1 MKKKVVV
8 GLSGGVDSSVA
19 AALLK
24 ENGFEVI
31 GVFMK
36 IWAGEKGIK
45 KGGCYGPE
53 ENDLKS
59 AEITAKILNI
69 PLIVVDVVNEFK
81 KIVLSYFKKEYF
93 SGRTPNPCII
103 CNRFIKF
110 GILIEKIK
118 EMGVDFDYFATGHY
132 AIVEYNKE
140 RGRYVLKKSV
150 DEEKDQSYFLSLLT
164 QKQLS
169 KLIFPL
175 GHLKKNEVREIG
187 KKYGLPSSEKEESQ
201 DFISGDKFFIFG
213 QQKQGDIFDT
223 EGNYLGKHKGI
234 HFYTI
239 GQRRGMGVA
248 KGYPVYVVE
257 IDGKKN
263 RIIVGKKKDVYKK
276 CLIAGK
282 VNPVSVDRIE
292 NGMKVEGKIRYKS
305 SLSEATVFPVG
316 KDKIIV
322 KFEKP
327 QWAITPGQAVVL
339 YKGDEVICGA
349 IIEKGVKNEEIDM
362 YIQKGKEKIFR
373 SS

>member
-1 MKKKVVV
+1 MKKVIV
-8 GLSGGVDSSVA
+8 GLSGGVDSSIA

-24 ENGFEVI
+24 EEGFNVI

-36 IWAGEKGIK
+36 TWAGGKGVK
-45 KGGCYGPE
+45 KSGCYGAE

-69 PLIVVDVVNEFK
+69 PLIVIDVAEEFE
-81 KIVLSYFKKEYF
+81 KIVLKYFKKEYLK
-93 SGRTPNPCII
+93 GRTPNPCII

-110 GILIEKIK
+110 GILIEKVR

-132 AIVEYNKE
+132 SRVEYNKE
-140 RGRYVLKKSV
+140 RGKYVLKKGI
-150 DEEKDQSYFLSLLT
+150 DEEKDQSYFLSFLT

-169 KLIFPL
+169 KLIFPV
-175 GHLKKNEVREIG
+175 GHLKKNEVKEIS
-187 KKYGLPSSEKEESQ
+187 KKYGLPSGEKEESQ

-213 QQKQGDIFDT
+213 QQKKWDIFDT
-223 EGNYLGKHKGI
+223 EGNYLGKHKER

-239 GQRRGMGVA
+239 GQRRGIGIA

-257 IDGKKN
+257 IDGEKN

-292 NGMKVEGKIRYKS
+292 KGMKVEGKIRYKS
-305 SLSEATVFPVG
+305 PLSEATVFPVE

-322 KFEKP
+322 NFKKP

-339 YKGDEVICGA
+339 YKGEEVICGA

-362 YIQKGKEKIFR
+362 YIQKKQRRVLK

>member
-1 MKKKVVV
+1 MEKKVIV

-36 IWAGEKGIK
+36 IWAGEEGVE

-69 PLIVVDVVNEFK
+69 PLIVIDVAKEFK
-81 KIVLSYFKKEYF
+81 EIVLKYFKKEYLK
-93 SGRTPNPCII
+93 GRTPNPCII

-110 GILIEKIK
+110 GILIEKVKRKGI
-118 EMGVDFDYFATGHY
+118 DFDYFATGHY
-132 AIVEYNKE
+132 AIVEYNKNRE
-140 RGRYVLKKSV
+140 RYILKKGV
-150 DEEKDQSYFLSLLT
+150 DEKKDQSYFLSFLT
-164 QKQLS
+164 QRQLS
-169 KLIFPL
+169 KLFFPL
-175 GHLKKNEVREIG
+175 GKLKKKEVKEIG

-213 QQKQGDIFDT
+213 QQKKWDIFDT
-223 EGNYLGKHKGI
+223 EGNYLGKHKER

-239 GQRRGMGVA
+239 GQRRGIGIA

-263 RIIVGKKKDVYKK
+263 RIIVGKKQDVYKK

-292 NGMKVEGKIRYKS
+292 KGMKVEGKIRYKS
-305 SLSEATVFPVG
+305 PLSEAIVFPVE
-316 KDKIIV
+316 KDKIV
-322 KFEKP
+322 VNFKKP

-362 YIQKGKEKIFR
+362 YIKKGKEKIFR

>member
-1 MKKKVVV
+1 MRKKVAV

-24 ENGFEVI
+24 EDGFEVT

-36 IWAGEKGIK
+36 IWAGEKGVK
-45 KGGCYGPE
+45 EGGCYGPE
-53 ENDLKS
+53 ENDLKL

-69 PLIVVDVVNEFK
+69 PLIVVDVAREFK
-81 KIVLSYFKKEYF
+81 EIVLKYFKKEYLK
-93 SGRTPNPCII
+93 GRTPNPCLI

-110 GILIEKIK
+110 GILIEKVR
-118 EMGVDFDYFATGHY
+118 EMGIDFDYFATGHY
-132 AIVEYNKE
+132 SRVEYNKK
-140 RGRYVLKKSV
+140 RGRYVLKKGI
-150 DEEKDQSYFLSLLT
+150 DEKKDQSYFLSLLT
-164 QKQLS
+164 QRQLS

-175 GHLKKNEVREIG
+175 GRLKKSEVKKIG
-187 KKYGLPSSEKEESQ
+187 KKYGFPSSEKEESQ
-201 DFISGDKFFIFG
+201 DFISGDKFFLFS
-213 QQKQGDIFDT
+213 QQKKWDIFDT
-223 EGNYLGKHKGI
+223 EGNYLGKHKGR

-239 GQRRGMGVA
+239 GQRRGTGVA

-257 IDGKKN
+257 IEGKKN

-276 CLIAGK
+276 CLIAKK

-305 SLSEATVFPVG
+305 PLSEATVFPVEKG
-316 KDKIIV
+316 KIIV
-322 KFEKP
+322 NFKKP

-339 YKGDEVICGA
+339 YRKDEIICGA
-349 IIEKGVKNEEIDM
+349 IIEKGVKNEEIGM
-362 YIQKGKEKIFR
+362 YIKEGKEKIFR

>member
-1 MKKKVVV
+1 MKKVLV

-24 ENGFEVI
+24 EEGFDVV

-36 IWAGEKGIK
+36 IWAGGKGVK
-45 KGGCYGPE
+45 EGGCYGPKE
-53 ENDLKS
+53 DDLKLV
-59 AEITAKILNI
+59 EITAKILNI
-69 PLIVVDVVNEFK
+69 PLIIIDVVEEFE
-81 KIVLSYFKKEYF
+81 KIVLKYFKKEYLK
-93 SGRTPNPCII
+93 GRTPNPCLI

-110 GILIEKIK
+110 GVLVEKVKKI
-118 EMGVDFDYFATGHY
+118 GIDFDYFATGHY
-132 AIVEYNKE
+132 ARVEYDKKK
-140 RGRYVLKKSV
+140 RRYILKKGI
-150 DEEKDQSYFLSLLT
+150 DEEKDQSYFLAFLT

-175 GHLKKNEVREIG
+175 GHLKKSEVREIA
-187 KKYGLPSSEKEESQ
+187 KKYGLPSSEKKESQ
-201 DFISGDKFFIFG
+201 DFVSGDKFFLFS
-213 QQKQGDIFDT
+213 QQKQGDISDT
-223 EGNYLGKHKGI
+223 DGNYLGKHKGI

-239 GQRRGMGVA
+239 GQRRGTGVA

-257 IDGKKN
+257 IDGEKN

-282 VNPVSVDRIE
+282 INLVSVDGIE
-292 NGMKVEGKIRYKS
+292 SGMKVEGKIRYKS
-305 SLSEATVFPVG
+305 PLSEATVFPVE
-316 KDKIIV
+316 KDKVIV
-322 KFEKP
+322 KFKKP

-362 YIQKGKEKIFR
+362 YIQKRQRRVLK